1 MRPVTDLGVQF
12 VPVTNIARHFNVLTA
27 TMLRELRAAR
37 IPMICVGTQWQV
49 QVDELNAWLNAK
61 HTAAKA
67 ALETSELSSAGGAP

>member
-67 ALETSELSSAGGAP
+67 GLTAETSCGSGGVQ